1 MLLNIVIGHGVDI
14 PTQIQHTGITN
25 FLKRYIDQCQNNH
38 PGKCKK
44 PEPVSLPKRVV
55 AVGSHSGD
63 VVKLVE
69 DAGKDAEYLALSHSW
84 GSGQGPPKTLRTNLK
99 AHKDSIPP
107 SGNSK
112 TLHDAIEITRLL
124 QIPYLWVDS
133 LCIVQDDPLDWED
146 ESAKMALI
154 YADASLTIAASSAPN
169 GETGLLADRAKVH
182 RIQGVD
188 TRGVGYKIYVRE
200 QPSHYNF
207 VEQFNYH
214 DNLNG

>member
-1 MLLNIVIGHGVDI
+1 M
-14 PTQIQHTGITN
+14 
-25 FLKRYIDQCQNNH
+25 
-38 PGKCKK
+38 
-44 PEPVSLPKRVV
+44 SLPKRVV

-63 VVKLVE
+63 VVNLVE

-84 GSGQGPPKTLRTNLK
+84 GSGQGPPKTLRSNFK

-107 SGNSK
+107 SGNLK

-124 QIPYLWVDS
+124 QVPYLWVDS
-133 LCIVQDDPLDWED
+133 LCIVQVDSLDWD
-146 ESAKMALI
+146 NESVKMTSI

-182 RIQGVD
+182 TIQGVN

-200 QPSHYNF
+200 HPSRYNF

-214 DNLNG
+214 DNLNGWMIPDEWGQPDYGGAVIRPHLEVSRAFTISKNSSHHT